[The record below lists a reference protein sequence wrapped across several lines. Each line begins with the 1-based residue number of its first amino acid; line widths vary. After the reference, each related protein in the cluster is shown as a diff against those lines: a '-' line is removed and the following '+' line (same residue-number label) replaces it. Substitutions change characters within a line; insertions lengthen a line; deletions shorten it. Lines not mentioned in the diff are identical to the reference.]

1 MNKIRSAY
9 QRHADSYLDARD
21 GIAPLATSEA
31 VAKGAWNTVVVILLV
46 ALHVATL
53 GYFVPIWVASHRR
66 VPNVGSVAV
75 IDIFL
80 GWTIAG
86 WAVALAM
93 ACRSVPAG
101 AP

>member
-1 MNKIRSAY
+1 MNKIRAAY
-9 QRHADSYLDARD
+9 QNRAEHYLDARD
-21 GIAPLATSEA
+21 GA
-31 VAKGAWNTVVVILLV
+31 VTKASWNLLIVILLV